1 MPYRTGVRLLIS
13 ILPLQVWYKKYVALP
28 AQAEAVPMKT
38 KRASYSRLLTA
49 NEDGEHDLP
58 SSPVGN
64 GYTSAET
71 PTSNGQAHKTS
82 LELEEG
88 PSDLDA
94 ELQEIELEMNHN
106 SSYSSYHSSL
116 LFMTHANFI
125 TFMIGL
131 TTFTLFWIPLPFLHW
146 SGIEPFGLPRDLSEF
161 LAVVGVCFGGVIFNA
176 GFMILLAN
184 WGPVVTSV
192 GNLFTLIL
200 VAGSD
205 EVIAILNGYNSLS
218 ISTLI
223 GSGFI
228 LASFGLLMTAPNSE
242 EHEQGQK
249 PNGHARSQSLPHA
262 LP

>member
-1 MPYRTGVRLLIS
+1 
-13 ILPLQVWYKKYVALP
+13 
-28 AQAEAVPMKT
+28 MKT
-38 KRASYSRLLTA
+38 KRASYSRLLPNGDDAERPT
-49 NEDGEHDLP
+49 
-58 SSPVGN
+58 SPIGN
-64 GYTSAET
+64 GYSTTQGET
-71 PTSNGQAHKTS
+71 EGNGHTHHKS
-82 LELEEG
+82 SSFEQEDG

-94 ELQEIELEMNHN
+94 ELQEIEFEMNDPSIQH
-106 SSYSSYHSSL
+106 SSYHSSL

-161 LAVVGVCFGGVIFNA
+161 LAVIGVCFGGVIFNA
-176 GFMILLAN
+176 GFMILLAH

-218 ISTLI
+218 LFTLV

-228 LASFGLLMTAPNSE
+228 LASFGLLMSAPSAE
-242 EHEQGQK
+242 DHEAK
-249 PNGHARSQSLPHA
+249 TSNGHARRQSLPHA

>member
-1 MPYRTGVRLLIS
+1 MV
-13 ILPLQVWYKKYVALP
+13 
-28 AQAEAVPMKT
+28 T
-38 KRASYSRLLTA
+38 KRASYSRLLP
-49 NEDGEHDLP
+49 DGDRGARP
-58 SSPVGN
+58 TSPVNGYSTGDVDGN
-64 GYTSAET
+64 GH
-71 PTSNGQAHKTS
+71 AHKPI
-82 LELEEG
+82 EDFEDEHN

-94 ELQEIELEMNHN
+94 ELQEIELEMNGSALHH
-106 SSYSSYHSSL
+106 SSYHSSL

-131 TTFTLFWIPLPFLHW
+131 TTFLLFWIPLPFLHW
-146 SGIEPFGLPRDLSEF
+146 FDIEPFGLPRDLSEY
-161 LAVVGVCFGGVIFNA
+161 LAVAGVCFGGVIFNA

-200 VAGSD
+200 VAASD

-218 ISTLI
+218 VSTLI

-228 LASFGLLMTAPNSE
+228 LASFGLLMTAPNTE
-242 EHEQGQK
+242 EGEEAKK
-249 PNGHARSQSLPHA
+249 PNGHARRQSLPHV